1 MRAGVGMKR
10 IVVHI
15 DHLVLRGVRH
25 EERHAVAAGLRGELS
40 RWLGEPRAGDRLARL
55 GHTPRL
61 SLGRVSIAAGAKAE
75 AVGVATARALGRAAG
90 A

>member
-15 DHLVLRGVRH
+15 DRLVLRGVRH
-25 EERHAVAAGLRGELS
+25 EERHAVAAGLKGELS
-40 RWLGEPRAGDRLARL
+40 RWLAGAGAGDRLARL
-55 GHTPRL
+55 GHVPRL
-61 SLGRVSIAAGAKAE
+61 SLGRVSLAAGAGAE
-75 AVGVATARALGRAAG
+75 AVGVATARAVGRAAD